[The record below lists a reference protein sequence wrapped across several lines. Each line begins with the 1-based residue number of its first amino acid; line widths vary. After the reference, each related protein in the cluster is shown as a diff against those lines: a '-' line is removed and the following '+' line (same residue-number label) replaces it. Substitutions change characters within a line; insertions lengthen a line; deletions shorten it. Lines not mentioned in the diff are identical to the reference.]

1 MKRKLLCLLLAFVLA
16 FGTLAVTAYADDDD
30 TDTGDDV
37 EFEESVENARAK
49 AVEELKKYYFSLE
62 SRKYSDENWAQ
73 IELLYTQ
80 ALQDVETLEDSAEIS
95 KCYKKAL
102 AAMKKIEP
110 EIITVTFRLIGDFFH
125 KDGVNDHEEYVTWIP
140 TVEYELQ
147 NGATMYDLFIRAL
160 TDYHLDQNGADI
172 DYVDAVQAPAELGG
186 YWLAER
192 DNGGYSGWRCTV
204 NGKDVGNVLRSHT
217 LKDGSKVIWHWTDD
231 KPVEVDGKAVNGKTM
246 RNLWLNADDI
256 SPLSYV
262 KAHLDDIVTVSGQGE
277 VETKIKNIGM
287 GPQTTFTFTP
297 AEGWQIGEVVVDGT
311 SRGVIE
317 SFTYDYLTLASK
329 IKVTFKRIP
338 GQELPFTDIS
348 EGDWFYEDVE
358 YAVRNGLFKGLS
370 ETEFG
375 PDATMTR
382 AMIVTVL
389 KRLDDKLAADREAP
403 DTEEAAAAQSFEDV
417 PDGAWYA
424 EAVAWAAEKGIVNGT
439 SKTEFSPDKDVSN
452 EELVTIVY
460 RYAKLAGADMKLDT
474 SVKAPET
481 TSSFAKTAVRWAMS
495 KGLLDYAGE
504 DYAPTENAPRADVA
518 AILHALAI
526 MLK

>member
-1 MKRKLLCLLLAFVLA
+1 MRKKLLCLLLAFALA
-16 FGTLAVTAYADDDD
+16 FGMLAVTAYAEDEDTDDD
-30 TDTGDDV
+30 TG
-37 EFEESVENARAK
+37 FEETVENARAK
-49 AVEELKKYYFSLE
+49 AEKELRKYYFSLE

-73 IELLYTQ
+73 IELLYNQ
-80 ALQDVETLEDSAEIS
+80 ALQDVNTLEDGAEIL
-95 KCYKKAL
+95 KCYKRAL
-102 AAMKKIEP
+102 SAMKKVEP
-110 EIITVTFRLIGDFFH
+110 EVITVTFRLIGDFFH
-125 KDGVNDHEEYVTWIP
+125 EDGVNDHKEYVTWIP
-140 TVEYELQ
+140 TVEYELK
-147 NGATMYDLFIRAL
+147 NGATMYDLFIQAL

-172 DYVDAVQAPAELGG
+172 DYVDAIQAPTELGG

-204 NGKDVGNVLRSHT
+204 NGKDIGNVLRSHK
-217 LKDGSKVIWHWTDD
+217 LADNSKVIWHWTDD

-262 KAHLDDIVTVSGQGE
+262 KGHIDEIVTVSGRGK

-287 GPQTTFTFTP
+287 GPQTTFTFIP
-297 AEGWQIGEVVVDGT
+297 EEGWQLSDVVVDGV
-311 SRGVIE
+311 SKGAEE
-317 SFTYDYLTLASK
+317 SFTYNYLTLASK

-338 GQELPFTDIS
+338 GQELPFEDIS

-375 PDATMTR
+375 PDAAMTR
-382 AMIVTVL
+382 AMLVTVL
-389 KRLDDKLAADREAP
+389 KRLDDKLAEDKEP
-403 DTEEAAAAQSFEDV
+403 ETEEKETPANSFSDV
-417 PDGAWYA
+417 ADGAWYK
-424 EAVAWAAEKGIVNGT
+424 EAVSWAAGKGIVKGT
-439 SKTEFSPDKDVSN
+439 SKTEFSPDKSVSN

-460 RYAKLAGADMKLDT
+460 RYAKLAGADMKINT
-474 SVKAPET
+474 SLKAPEN

-504 DYAPTENAPRADVA
+504 DYAPTENAPRCDVA
-518 AILHALAI
+518 SILHGLVVL
-526 MLK
+526 LK